1 MPKYLIEREMPGIG
15 QAPKEAYQQGARAS
29 CAALKE
35 LGPEIQWVQSY
46 VTGDKLYCVYL
57 APDEDTIREHAK
69 IAGIPANKI
78 SEVKVI
84 IDPSIAE

>member
-1 MPKYLIEREMPGIG
+1 MPGIG
-15 QAPKEAYQQGARAS
+15 QAPQEAYQQGARAS
-29 CAALKE
+29 CAVLRE

-46 VTGDKLYCVYL
+46 VTGDKLYCVYI

-69 IAGIPANKI
+69 KAGIPANKI

>member
-1 MPKYLIEREMPGIG
+1 MPKYMIEREILGIG
-15 QAPKEAYQQGARAS
+15 QAPKEAYQEGARKS
-29 CAALKE
+29 CAVLKE

-46 VTGDKLYCVYL
+46 VTGDKLYCVYI
-57 APDEDTIREHAK
+57 APNKDMIREHAEK
-69 IAGIPANKI
+69 AGIPVNKI

>member
-29 CAALKE
+29 RAVLKE

-46 VTGDKLYCVYL
+46 VTGDKLYCVYI

-69 IAGIPANKI
+69 KAGIPANKI
-78 SEVKVI
+78 SEVKGI

>member
-29 CAALKE
+29 RAALKE

-69 IAGIPANKI
+69 KAGIPANKI

>member
-1 MPKYLIEREMPGIG
+1 MPGIG
-15 QAPKEAYQQGARAS
+15 QAPQEAYQQGARAS
-29 CAALKE
+29 CAVLRE
-35 LGPEIQWVQSY
+35 LGPEIQWIQSY

>member
-15 QAPKEAYQQGARAS
+15 QAPQEAYQQGARAS
-29 CAALKE
+29 CAVLRE